1 MIKKLYLICVIPS
14 FVFAHTLN
22 ELVEMSF
29 NNKLIESSKMNIE
42 STQYEYES
50 VKAKYLPQLSLGAKY
65 QLTNKETSSVADNIN
80 VLYAEVDYN
89 IYDGGKR
96 ENTFDSYESDILSAK
111 ENLSDLKNKIALEV
125 VNYYYNYM
133 SLSSQKE
140 AKLKHIEQ
148 LQAQH
153 QRLQK
158 FLEAGKVTNDEVDK
172 IVSRVQS
179 ANVNLHEI
187 ELNIQTILHNLEYLV
202 GKKVSVTGT
211 SKIEEYIEQEDNGIR
226 SDLKALK
233 LDTESLLYKAK
244 AQKSDYLPSLNIN
257 DTYYRY
263 DLNYKTLTYNGL
275 SDEYTQNLIS
285 LNLSWNIFGFGTTKK
300 AYESAYK
307 KYTASKSKF
316 EYEKNKASVDLKLAK
331 KALEIGKLK
340 ILSAEAALKAA
351 DSTYVTIK
359 NKYQNGLVDN
369 VAYLEA
375 LSEKYSA
382 ISQLKDATYDLEI
395 KKTNIIY
402 HSGKNIEEYIK

>member
-1 MIKKLYLICVIPS
+1 MKKLYLICVIPS

-125 VNYYYNYM
+125 VNYYYSYM

-244 AQKSDYLPSLNIN
+244 AQKSDYFPSLNIN

-307 KYTASKSKF
+307 KYTALKSKF